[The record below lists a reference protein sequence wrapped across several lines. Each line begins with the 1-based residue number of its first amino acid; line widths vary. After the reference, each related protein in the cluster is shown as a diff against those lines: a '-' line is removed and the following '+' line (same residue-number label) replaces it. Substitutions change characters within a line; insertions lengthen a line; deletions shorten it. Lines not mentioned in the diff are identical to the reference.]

1 MQIRPTRPVAWYGS
15 AASLLLL
22 LQACGGGSDSPSDA
36 TPNEPVATGVPA
48 VAAPAGTLIQLTA
61 ATSCSIPDLR
71 EAVLQ
76 RVNAARADG
85 AVCGTQ
91 TLPPAVALQWNDTLF
106 SAAARHAL
114 DMAARNYFSH
124 DTPGG
129 ISFSQRLTTEGYV
142 WRSAG
147 ENIAAGQTSVNS
159 VMAAWLASEGH
170 CRNIMNPGFTE
181 VAVACVSQSGTA
193 FATYWAMELGSRR

>member
-1 MQIRPTRPVAWYGS
+1 MRIRATWPTASGG
-15 AASLLLL
+15 AAAILALL
-22 LQACGGGSDSPSDA
+22 LQACGGGSEPASDETPSL
-36 TPNEPVATGVPA
+36 PVAPA
-48 VAAPAGTLIQLTA
+48 APAAPAGTLIELTA
-61 ATSCSIPDLR
+61 ATSCSIPGLR

-91 TLPPAVALQWNDTLF
+91 TLPPAVALQWNDILF

-114 DMAARNYFSH
+114 DMATRNYFSH
-124 DTPGG
+124 DTPEG
-129 ISFSQRLTTEGYV
+129 ISFSQRLTTEGYT